1 MDYAKRN
8 KLDITEDTAARY
20 YFELST
26 ALAAEKACAEC
37 KARGK
42 CPLDP
47 PGYGFRVR
55 TGKSLVMISRY
66 VCDKEIQRQK
76 QQQVARILESSR
88 LPELLKEKNF
98 GNFKVTP
105 GTKKAYEMAQRF
117 CNEYGKG
124 ILLAGPCGVGKSHL
138 AAAIMNHEAVR
149 NREFAFCTT
158 PELLDDIKRA
168 YRSREETSDL
178 LELVKNIDLLL
189 LDDLGA
195 EKTTEW
201 VAERFFVIINARLV
215 RKKATIITTNYILPS
230 DLIEKL
236 GGGVVGQRIV
246 SRIREMCD
254 WVAMEGKDW
263 RLKPCSK
270 DHS

>member
-1 MDYAKRN
+1 MFERIMDYIQQN
-8 KLDITEDTAARY
+8 NLDISEETAAN
-20 YFELST
+20 YFYQLSK
-26 ALAAEKACAEC
+26 AAETDRACAKC
-37 KARGK
+37 KRRED

-47 PGYGFRVR
+47 PGFGIYVR
-55 TGKSLVMISRY
+55 AGGGLVEIKQY
-66 VCDKEIQRQK
+66 ICDKEIQYQK
-76 QQQVARILESSR
+76 QQEIARILESSR
-88 LPELLKEKNF
+88 LPELLKEKTF
-98 GNFKVTP
+98 GNFEVTP
-105 GTKKAYEMAQRF
+105 GTKEAYERAQKF
-117 CNEYGKG
+117 CNEGGRG

-138 AAAIMNHEAVR
+138 AAAIMNHEAEK

-168 YRSREETSDL
+168 YNSREETSDL

-201 VAERFFVIINARLV
+201 VAERFFVIINARLT
-215 RKKATIITTNYILPS
+215 RKKATIITTNYIKPS

-236 GGGVVGQRIV
+236 GGGVAGQRIV

-254 WVAMEGKDW
+254 WVKMEGIDW
-263 RLKPCSK
+263 RLKP
-270 DHS
+270 